1 MTTTKTRKLTAPEPR
16 CGVTRTTNS
25 KGTMNA
31 RMKHSVTL
39 RDIAKIAGVSAQTV
53 SCVVNNMGS
62 VSEALRLRVREIADR
77 LGYAPNMYAKAM
89 RTGRSQ
95 TIGLVISDIRRPF
108 FPELAHELQRATR
121 KAGYSLVVVDTEDS
135 PDQVQERVSVLRRLG
150 VDGIITTEDLPAV
163 FDLGIPSVM
172 LGQSHRGRDSV
183 TADDAAGGVILAEHL
198 LSHGHR
204 KIGLVTSPLEG
215 GVKARR
221 ETLIARFA
229 SHAEVVWEIV
239 TPLSEIITAEVRNR
253 LRMREMTAVVCSHDL
268 IAIGL
273 LRALRDLGILVPD
286 EISVVGF
293 DDVQWASIVSPSLT
307 TVRQPYASLADEA
320 FRLLV
325 ERIDNPNRK
334 ARHLKIGVQLVER
347 ESVGPASGKFI
358 LSRSAAA
365 VKQRSPQPVARD
377 VPA

>member
-1 MTTTKTRKLTAPEPR
+1 
-16 CGVTRTTNS
+16 
-25 KGTMNA
+25 MNA
-31 RMKHSVTL
+31 RMKQSVTL
-39 RDIAKIAGVSAQTV
+39 RDIAKVAGVSAQTV
-53 SCVVNNMGS
+53 SCVVNNTGS
-62 VSEALRLRVREIADR
+62 VSEALRIRVREIADK

-89 RTGRSQ
+89 RTGRSH

-121 KAGYSLVVVDTEDS
+121 KAGYSLVIVDTEDS

-150 VDGIITTEDLPAV
+150 VDGIITTEALPAV

-172 LGQSHRGRDSV
+172 LGASHRGRDSV

-215 GVKARR
+215 CVQVRR
-221 ETLIARFA
+221 ETLIGRLAG
-229 SHAEVVWEIV
+229 HAEVVWEIV
-239 TPLSEIITAEVRNR
+239 TPLTEVITAEVRNK

-268 IAIGL
+268 IAIGI
-273 LRALRDLGILVPD
+273 LRALRDLGILVP
-286 EISVVGF
+286 EEVSVVGF

-320 FRLLV
+320 FTLLL
-325 ERIDNPNRK
+325 ERIDKPNRK
-334 ARHLKIGVQLVER
+334 ARHLKLGVQLVER
-347 ESVGPASGKFI
+347 ESVGAAAGKI
-358 LSRSAAA
+358 IQSRSAAA
-365 VKQRSPQPVARD
+365 VSRRVPQPVR
-377 VPA
+377 P